1 MNVYAHSS
9 EEAKLSSARLLDELD
24 KEDGPE
30 SPKGEPEKKE
40 RGERG
45 CYPPMQKRSRWKY
58 RKSSESNQNPAK
70 NRHFAPG

>member
-40 RGERG
+40 EG
-45 CYPPMQKRSRWKY
+45 
-58 RKSSESNQNPAK
+58 
-70 NRHFAPG
+70 

>member
-24 KEDGPE
+24 KEAEPE

-40 RGERG
+40 EG
-45 CYPPMQKRSRWKY
+45 
-58 RKSSESNQNPAK
+58 
-70 NRHFAPG
+70 